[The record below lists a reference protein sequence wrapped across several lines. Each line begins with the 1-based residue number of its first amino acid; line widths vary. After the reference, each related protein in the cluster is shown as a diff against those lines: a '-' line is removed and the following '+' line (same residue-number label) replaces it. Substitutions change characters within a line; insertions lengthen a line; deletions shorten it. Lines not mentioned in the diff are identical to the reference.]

1 MVRKQSPT
9 LYKNI
14 LFTVGIIALV
24 CVVSFIVS
32 YVTLRSNE
40 SNAKACE
47 HARDIDDKVCMDK
60 TTYHNLVSHKQG
72 GNSASTSRDIR
83 VLKDPL
89 YPALNRSE
97 TDTHNSVVNAIE
109 QKQLYN
115 TSQEFT
121 DRYRM
126 VAYLTNS
133 DNQKDSG
140 GNVWKLMAR
149 QKNKNQAEFYLIP
162 ANNNYDVKIMLNN
175 DMIEGEKL
183 RDLYTL
189 PNALTFKSPL
199 LNNTPYTVTEL
210 PMTDFTNHYT

>member
-1 MVRKQSPT
+1 
-9 LYKNI
+9 
-14 LFTVGIIALV
+14 
-24 CVVSFIVS
+24 
-32 YVTLRSNE
+32 VTFRSNE
-40 SNAKACE
+40 ASLTRCKSYDNS
-47 HARDIDDKVCMDK
+47 RDTDNKVCIDK
-60 TTYHNLVSHKQG
+60 TAYDKLVTAKQG
-72 GNSASTSRDIR
+72 AMMPSDTRDIR

-97 TDTHNSVVNAIE
+97 TDTHNSTINAIE

-115 TSQEFT
+115 TSQDFT
-121 DRYRM
+121 DKYRM

-133 DNQKDSG
+133 DNEKDSG

-149 QKNKNQAEFYLIP
+149 QKNKNQAEFYIIP

-189 PNALTFKSPL
+189 PNVLTFKSPL
-199 LNNTPYTVTEL
+199 LNDTPYTVTEL